1 MIRPAA
7 AVLGAF
13 LAACPAGS
21 VAAQKTDAGLAAS
34 APEATI
40 ARRGRVPLLPEGVR
54 LVGAIGTAEFDAE
67 DGIWIFRPNV
77 SNADLARELV
87 LMPGEVR
94 SDLAEAAAARGGPRA
109 FAKQDLEI
117 HGVVHA
123 HRGRNYLRASA
134 VNLVETPAAA
144 AVEVPPRDST
154 PPSVDSEFL
163 AEDDL
168 VAQLEAELEA
178 RTGRAPRSVAVSDSD
193 APQTAVEE
201 YRLQRRRGHL
211 RRDVLTGVPIFVPEA
226 DGTGSREGPYELLP
240 CEMLERIEALAL
252 RSSTP
257 RIVTLSG
264 LAIVEGPRRFLLPT
278 RYAIPR
284 EGKGIRP

>member
-21 VAAQKTDAGLAAS
+21 VAAQETDAGPAAS